1 MDSSKV
7 ARKGK
12 KKGKKG
18 GKKGKSS
25 RSKGSKGSSGGDAE
39 DSPMVMAI
47 AAMKEHKSFGQMV
60 KYNLSALL
68 LSVTPGCAGWEASCA
83 EFVRL
88 GGMAVL
94 TEIIEIHAKK
104 GNKEILDMATTVLQA
119 CSMHPEE
126 KRNFTS
132 QIIKKD
138 GATKI
143 VAACQ
148 RVPKLAQSVASIMDV
163 VENCAD
169 ANGRMMANAEHL
181 TPLIKNFTVFK
192 EDAVTTATTVR
203 VIEKILRS
211 NEALVTFAG
220 VGGLEA
226 LVGTFTSSD
235 GTPVVDADIVLPSL
249 MAIDR
254 LCMNEANI
262 ALYIG
267 ADGSFEALLGVID
280 SMAARPDVLNIAGRL
295 LNKIAGTKLTDYLA
309 QLIAGGLENEERDRI
324 VRIVASLALDP
335 KNATVINRTEG
346 AVTCILALL
355 EESNGVD
362 IDVLPCIPQ
371 IVERCAITD
380 DGAWALIEL
389 GTIESLVASMAANE
403 EHNVF
408 QMAACRALSKLATSG
423 RCVAALSE
431 KAGVTEVIATL
442 TRDHQILD
450 VAMAALD
457 FINKVGDVP
466 LMEDELEALIAELV
480 AAEAVQGVLY
490 AIDAEPLEEDGLA
503 NADHP
508 PLAAAAMKALTFLGR
523 ESPDAHSIIM
533 DGSAVDWAVYSLAN
547 EATKLDEAVVEISLA
562 LLAMLAE
569 DPETREAREDVV
581 ATLVEKGAVDPVVM
595 ALFNHS
601 DHAGIQGAGADV
613 IRLIVSPEAVESM
626 VETLV
631 KAQNAIKDVKHL
643 TEDDVRTV
651 EIPAMALA
659 AFASWNS
666 AAIIEGGGVKGLVD
680 LLKWTTTQR
689 NMPRQEEVMSS
700 CLHALKNL
708 AADRDEESAGT
719 LYEWLSVEGGIAATT
734 SAVKK
739 HPGLRQVAKAGVE
752 LMGVLALTPEA
763 HADLISNDAVEAAT
777 TALKNNSGS
786 ITLSMA
792 VIDLFDQIVADPI
805 GAKAVCSRGG
815 VKALVDVLRKKAAQP
830 KWVDT
835 SVRTMNQIVNTCS
848 ASSACAGEL
857 RKQNILSGIISVVKD
872 QPDERVFE
880 SGTKAIDSL
889 LNDEAVRLTMED
901 LKSTVDQAAAGELK
915 KLDKLTAVMRVS
927 GFVSTSNRFADRIVG
942 LGGPKAL
949 VQAIALISAMPETK
963 AGRLECLTAGI
974 EACGLLGGR
983 ISAPEYAP
991 AVPGVLSMLKTLRTP
1006 ACLVCVDRL
1015 LQDDAN
1021 IAQVVASGTAA
1032 EIIKMI
1038 QENGDDVE
1046 IARPGF
1052 SALATLATHKA
1063 GADAIRAANGAEAA
1077 REWLNYNLS
1086 DEAHEAGAVG
1096 ALKLLS
1102 VLCADE
1108 VSGAAL
1114 VAELRGSGALDTIL
1128 AEVFESARKPTP
1140 GLISAALNLAAISG
1154 ADKDS
1159 LEVTFCDTGRLRK
1172 LVEMYDTYG
1181 RTGDTAMALHGDS
1194 RVCKNLARSVIVL
1207 HNKLRRAEL
1216 HQPVEVEGIARLID
1230 ELCESLPELAGLVDG
1245 KEPKTM
1251 LEESLRVLD
1260 LRLTEDDDGGA
1271 ANLDGLFT
1279 DLESIIKCLTMEGA
1293 LDNMNGQWA
1302 LATFTDTLM
1311 KLKEVDADIEE
1322 KDPESA
1328 LVMEGLELLLSWDNT
1343 ATATMRKQ
1351 ASDLF
1356 SLLEADEISI
1366 SFGAISN
1373 IFPVTMSNDDRQAVF
1388 DDFKGEDGK
1397 LAAADAQDLVEALAM
1412 PFAGMVQEFGGF
1424 FETGGD
1430 TSKRM
1435 MGLVGKLAV
1444 KTPVLHELARV
1455 GTVSEIAARFEV
1467 LQEEAATRGDTGKRG
1482 RRGSISAGA
1491 EGNIAQMC
1499 MGNVYKSLAPLVPV
1513 MRGTEDEVTLIDLL
1527 NACPGAMHFS
1537 CLKSISEVENGM
1549 LCVSD
1554 IASGLMEGIDRP
1566 LELAAMSVLAE
1577 LMKKD
1582 VNSDEP
1588 DEPLDPDMFMQ
1599 MAALAPKMHAAL
1611 SENGDEDDSN
1621 LAFEGM
1627 MEALESQFEVPGF
1640 ADELLQKQPMFMA
1653 SVAGMLNSG
1662 DKGQIIVGT
1671 RMLAA
1676 YAGSIDNSADAQLL
1690 LTPLRET
1697 RVLHTLATS
1706 IAPESHVKFG
1716 NATLMNCLDC
1726 FCAVAATME
1735 VAGAEA
1741 WTVMGM
1747 TAESYSAIRPTIIT
1761 FSQAETEEG
1770 IAIYEAGAGFLQL
1783 LEDKHEIPPEFNMDE
1798 AIHDNFSAIVGG
1810 QSDDYSCE
1818 MGDDG
1823 MMMFLDEDGN
1833 MMEDAPEEYKA
1844 MIAGLESLAACA
1856 EMCVGGVAE
1865 IATEQM
1871 NSLCEC
1877 FAKHAGDPL
1886 AAMALAKALDKLGEN
1901 EANLENIAKC
1911 GGLEAIIQALIMNPE
1926 RTALLRVLIH
1936 LLEKFVRHDSF
1947 KEKIGVLDGN
1957 KALLLCI
1964 QKHCEEEF
1972 VSGAAMEGDEAT
1984 EEAVTSVRGDL
1995 NNHDV
2000 MMSAMLALLANLSY
2014 KSRSNVKRIK
2024 AEDGVGILLT
2034 AMQVYADKP
2043 RILEVIMCNYS
2054 NWMFCSDEIKLDI
2067 GNRCTADMITLVTD
2081 LTDDAAFFQMTMR
2094 ALGNLSTLD
2103 ENIVTIVNGDA
2114 ITAIV
2119 GTMLGDACQA
2129 DKTALQV
2136 AIQVIGNLAAS
2147 EDIDLGSGETVPE
2160 VIFRQGGAHAVLD
2173 TAQALIDDSD
2183 TVSCALEALN
2193 YVCQDGETAKKLNDD
2208 GLVEL
2213 LVSVMDKLGDD
2224 VDVIERAFD
2233 LFYTLCFAAECA
2245 ESMANGGALKTAM
2258 QLMEALAADSPEG
2271 ILVMGAAALHVL
2283 LKGKPKAD
2291 LEKYATAIH
2300 RADGTA
2306 VLARLCENNLE
2317 RHEFVSESLETIG
2330 RIAAIDSL
2338 AHGAAMAFMPSLRK
2352 IVLSY
2357 LEGGGEDAHLMLDQ
2371 CFKIMGFFA
2380 FDPRNIETIVLN
2392 SGLPLVLRAVSKYP
2406 HEEILMERAIKTID
2420 FIAMGDKEYT
2430 KVVIAKGGKAVI
2442 EKIVE
2447 VYPDSAT
2454 IQSLGARAL
2463 VVLQDLEREA
2473 ETLDDIE

>member
-18 GKKGKSS
+18 GKKGKSRS
-25 RSKGSKGSSGGDAE
+25 GGSSKGGGDAE

-68 LSVTPGCAGWEASCA
+68 LSVTPGCAGWEESCA

-132 QIIKKD
+132 KIIKKD

-143 VAACQ
+143 IAACQ

-192 EDAVTTATTVR
+192 EDAITTATTVR

-220 VGGLEA
+220 IGGLEA
-226 LVGTFTSSD
+226 LVGNFTASD
-235 GTPVVDADIVLPSL
+235 GTPVVDAGIVLPSL

-346 AVTCILALL
+346 AVSCILALL
-355 EESNGVD
+355 EESNGVGV
-362 IDVLPCIPQ
+362 DVLPCIPQ

-380 DGAWALIEL
+380 DAAWNLIEL
-389 GTIESLVASMAANE
+389 GTIESLVASMASNE

-408 QMAACRALSKLATSG
+408 HMAACRALSKLATSG

-442 TRDHQILD
+442 TRDHEILD

-466 LMEDELEALIAELV
+466 LMEGELEALIAELV

-533 DGSAVDWAVYSLAN
+533 DGSAVDWAVYNLAN

-569 DPETREAREDVV
+569 DPETREARDDVV
-581 ATLVEKGAVDPVVM
+581 VTLVEKGAVDPVVM
-595 ALFNHS
+595 ALYNHS

-613 IRLIVSPEAVESM
+613 VRLIVSPEAVESM

-631 KAQNAIKDVKHL
+631 KAQDAIKDVKHP
-643 TEDDVRTV
+643 TEDDIRTV

-680 LLKWTTTQR
+680 LLKWTTAQR

-719 LYEWLSVEGGIAATT
+719 LYEWLSVEGGIAATS

-739 HPGLRQVAKAGVE
+739 HPGLKQVAKAGVE
-752 LMGVLALTPEA
+752 LMGVLALTPDA
-763 HADLISNDAVEAAT
+763 HAELISNDAVEAAT

-786 ITLSMA
+786 IKLNAA
-792 VIDLFDQIVADPI
+792 VIEMFDHIVADPI

-830 KWVDT
+830 KWIDT
-835 SVRTMNQIVNTCS
+835 SVRAMNQIVNTCS

-857 RKQNILSGIISVVKD
+857 RKQNILAGIISVVKD

-880 SGTKAIDSL
+880 SGTAAIDAL

-915 KLDKLTAVMRVS
+915 KLDKLTAVMRVA
-927 GFVSTSNRFADRIVG
+927 GYVSTANRFADRIVG

-949 VQAIALISAMPETK
+949 VQSIALISAMPETK

-1015 LQDDAN
+1015 SLDDAN
-1021 IAQVVASGTAA
+1021 IALVAASGTAA

-1038 QENGDDVE
+1038 QENGDDIE
-1046 IARPGF
+1046 ISRPGF
-1052 SALATLATHKA
+1052 SALATLATHKV
-1063 GADAIRAANGAEAA
+1063 GADAIRAANGAAAA

-1108 VSGAAL
+1108 LGGAAL
-1114 VAELRGSGALDTIL
+1114 IAELQESGALNTIM

-1154 ADKDS
+1154 AGKES
-1159 LEVTFCDTGRLRK
+1159 LEVTFIDTGRLRK
-1172 LVEMYDTYG
+1172 LVEMYDAYG

-1207 HNKLRRAEL
+1207 HNNLRRAEL
-1216 HQPVEVEGIARLID
+1216 HQPVEVEGVARLID
-1230 ELCESLPELAGLVDG
+1230 ELCEALPELAGLVDG

-1279 DLESIIKCLTMEGA
+1279 DLESIVKCLTMEGA

-1311 KLKEVDADIEE
+1311 KLKEVDADIED

-1343 ATATMRKQ
+1343 VTATMRKQ
-1351 ASDLF
+1351 AGDQYSQ
-1356 SLLEADEISI
+1356 LEGDEISI
-1366 SFGAISN
+1366 SFDAISN
-1373 IFPVTMSNDDRQAVF
+1373 IFPVTMSNDDRSAMF

-1397 LAAADAQDLVEALAM
+1397 LAAADAHELVGALAM
-1412 PFAGMVQEFGGF
+1412 PFAGMIQEFAGF
-1424 FETGGD
+1424 FESGGD

-1444 KTPVLHELARV
+1444 QTPVLHEMARV
-1455 GTVSEIAARFEV
+1455 GTVAEIAARFEV
-1467 LQEEAATRGDTGKRG
+1467 LREEAATRGDTGKRG
-1482 RRGSISAGA
+1482 RRGSISSGA
-1491 EGNIAQMC
+1491 EGNVAQMC

-1513 MRGTEDEVTLIDLL
+1513 MRGTEDEVTVVDLL
-1527 NACPGAMHFS
+1527 NACPESMHFS
-1537 CLKSISEVENGM
+1537 CLKSISEVVDGM
-1549 LCVSD
+1549 ACVSD
-1554 IASGLMEGIDRP
+1554 IASGLMEGVSRP
-1566 LELAAMSVLAE
+1566 LELAAMTVLAE

-1588 DEPLDPDMFMQ
+1588 DEPLDPDIFMQ
-1599 MAALAPKMHAAL
+1599 MAALAPKMHAAQL
-1611 SENGDEDDSN
+1611 ENGEEGDS
-1621 LAFEGM
+1621 LAFTSM
-1627 MEALESQFEVPGF
+1627 MEALEAQFEVPGF
-1640 ADELLQKQPMFMA
+1640 AEELLQKQPMFMA
-1653 SVAGMLNSG
+1653 SVAAMLSSG

-1676 YAGSIDNSADAQLL
+1676 YAGSIENSADVQLL
-1690 LTPLRET
+1690 ITPLRET
-1697 RVLHTLATS
+1697 RVLHTLGINIT
-1706 IAPESHVKFG
+1706 PESNVNYG

-1726 FCAVAATME
+1726 FCSVASSME
-1735 VAGAEA
+1735 GESAEA
-1741 WTVMGM
+1741 WTVMGI
-1747 TAESYSAIRPTIIT
+1747 TAEAYSAMRPTIIT

-1770 IAIYEAGAGFLQL
+1770 IAIYEAGAGL
-1783 LEDKHEIPPEFNMDE
+1783 LELLEEKHEIEPEFNMDE
-1798 AIHDNFSAIVGG
+1798 ALKDNFSAITGG

-1818 MGDDG
+1818 MGEDG
-1823 MMMFLDEDGN
+1823 MMMFMDEDGN
-1833 MMEDAPEEYKA
+1833 MLEDAPEEYKS
-1844 MIAGLESLAACA
+1844 MVAGLESLAACA

-1865 IATEQM
+1865 IAEEQM
-1871 NSLCEC
+1871 KSLCEC
-1877 FAKHAGDPL
+1877 FAKHAGDPV
-1886 AAMALAKALDKLGEN
+1886 AAMALAKALNKLGEN

-1911 GGLEAIIQALIMNPE
+1911 GGLEAIIQALIANPE

-1936 LLEKFVRHDSF
+1936 LLEKFVRHDAF
-1947 KEKIGVLDGN
+1947 KEKIGALEGN

-1972 VSGAAMEGDEAT
+1972 VSGAAMEGDEET

-2014 KSRSNVKRIK
+2014 KSRSNVKRIQV
-2024 AEDGVGILLT
+2024 EDGVGILLT
-2034 AMQVYADKP
+2034 TMQVYADKP

-2054 NWMFCSDEIKLDI
+2054 NWMFCSDQIKLDI
-2067 GNRCTADMITLVTD
+2067 GNRCSADIITLVTD
-2081 LTDDAAFFQMTMR
+2081 LTDDAPFFQMAMR

-2129 DKTALQV
+2129 DKTALQI

-2173 TAQALIDDSD
+2173 TARDLIDDSE

-2208 GLVEL
+2208 GLVDL
-2213 LVSVMDKLGDD
+2213 LVASMSTFRDD

-2245 ESMANGGALKTAM
+2245 ESMANGGALKEAM
-2258 QLMEALAADSPEG
+2258 ELMEALASDSPEG

-2291 LEKYATAIH
+2291 LEKYATAVH

-2306 VLARLCENNLE
+2306 VLGRLCEKNLD
-2317 RHEFVSESLETIG
+2317 RHEFISESLETIG
-2330 RIAAIDSL
+2330 RIAAIEKL

-2352 IVLSY
+2352 IVLHY
-2357 LEGGGEDAHLMLDQ
+2357 LADDGDDAHLMLDQ

-2380 FDPRNIETIVLN
+2380 FDSRNIETIVLN

-2420 FIAMGDKEYT
+2420 FIAMGDTEYT